1 MADLTA
7 LTDELLPEWI
17 PFRDAAAARR
27 PDQGTA
33 CDAWTV
39 RDILVHQ
46 AGNAEELD
54 RVLSAHLD
62 GDPVPPTRSF
72 EDREAPYH
80 PLPDDGVW
88 ETLIERIG
96 ALARTVERSL
106 DVDGDAPV
114 PWTGRRMPVRAFGE
128 HMREELVIHRWDIAG
143 DDETGRALLGAPWFT
158 VHTVVEVGRPLLQR
172 GLAQLGEV
180 RFTARLRVP
189 GGDDDVVVTAGPE
202 PSIDLAPAG
211 GPAELESDAGARAL
225 VLWGRRPAD
234 CGRLRSTAGA
244 ERLGRLR
251 TLLSGY

>member
-7 LTDELLPEWI
+7 LTDELLPEWR

-27 PDQGTA
+27 SDQGTA

-46 AGNAEELD
+46 TGNAEELT
-54 RVLSAHLD
+54 RALSAHLD

-80 PLPDDGVW
+80 RLPDDGVW
-88 ETLIERIG
+88 EALIDRVG

-106 DVDGDAPV
+106 DADGDALV
-114 PWTGRRMPVRAFGE
+114 PWTGRRMRARAFAE

-143 DDETGRALLGAPWFT
+143 DDETSRALLAAPWFT
-158 VHTVVEVGRPLLQR
+158 LHTVVEVGQPLLR
-172 GLAQLGEV
+172 GGQAQLGEV

-189 GGDDDVVVTAGPE
+189 GGGDDVVVTAGPDPAIE
-202 PSIDLAPAG
+202 LAPVD
-211 GPAELESDAGARAL
+211 GPAELESDAAARAL